1 MTFHIDYACLSDP
14 GRKRRN
20 NEDSA
25 LTDPSLG
32 LALVADGMGGYKA
45 GEIAS
50 ALAARCMV
58 AGLRALPPKLHRGSS
73 RKGTHASAQATVLL
87 ELLSSTNTRIRDT
100 AARVPQCHGMG
111 TTLVAAW
118 FHGKTVTLAHVGD
131 SRVYRFRDG
140 LVEQLTADHSLRQE
154 LVDKGVYTEEE
165 AAENTPKN
173 LVTRALGIDALVDAE
188 ISELDLQAED
198 LFVLCS
204 DGLSDVLSP
213 GEIGL
218 TLRNAGANLQQ
229 AARDLVRLANQA
241 GGPDNISV
249 ALARAQPGESDAAG
263 WLSKLKARL
272 AR

>member
-1 MTFHIDYACLSDP
+1 MTYAIDFACLSDP

-32 LALVADGMGGYKA
+32 LALVADGMGGNKA
-45 GEIAS
+45 GEVAS

-58 AGLRALPPKLHRGSS
+58 AGLRVFPPKLRRSSS
-73 RKGTHASAQATVLL
+73 RQGTAPSAQSTALR
-87 ELLSSTNTRIRDT
+87 ELLNATNTRIRDM

-118 FHGKTVTLAHVGD
+118 FHGKSVTLLHVGD
-131 SRVYRFRDG
+131 SRIYRFRDG
-140 LVEQLTADHSLRQE
+140 LIEQVTSDHSLRQE
-154 LVDKGVYTEEE
+154 LVDNGVYTMEE
-165 AAENTPKN
+165 AAANTPKN
-173 LVTRALGIDALVDAE
+173 LVTRALGIDPLVEAE
-188 ISELDLQAED
+188 ISELDVQAED
-198 LFVLCS
+198 LFLLCS
-204 DGLSDVLSP
+204 DGLSDLVTP
-213 GEIGL
+213 NEISL

-241 GGPDNISV
+241 GGADNISV
-249 ALARAQPGESDAAG
+249 ALARAQAGEAASGG